1 MHTPY
6 AKARGPEE
14 QGHSCSVWPTS
25 DFPAR
30 ISAALRTLIL
40 ILGFGYLWF
49 VAGTLDDRKARVFR
63 EARIT
68 DPTFA
73 LIECGTARGL
83 DFAHVTAVAA

>member
-1 MHTPY
+1 M
-6 AKARGPEE
+6 
-14 QGHSCSVWPTS
+14 
-25 DFPAR
+25 
-30 ISAALRTLIL
+30 L

-73 LIECGTARGL
+73 LIECGTARRL
-83 DFAHVTAVAA
+83 DLAHVTAVAA